1 MALDRDSAVRLPAD
15 PAAHAALLARIH
27 DAVLSGSPSPGSPR
41 TVVADSWD
49 RSLRAHVDPELR
61 NPEQVYRADE
71 LDDVRTA
78 HPLAAVL
85 PLLRA
90 TLVSVAD
97 EASHVMI
104 ITDADGLILWRE
116 GPSEVRHGADRVNL
130 AEGTRW
136 TEDSIGTNAMG
147 TALALNRPVQIFS
160 AEHLARSLHTWT
172 CAAAPIHDP
181 DSGRI
186 LGVVDI
192 SGPLRTVHP
201 ATVALVSAAAQL
213 AEGHLRLQMNVR
225 DEQLVAR
232 NLRHLD
238 GASTALATATG
249 RIVAASPGGWLAGRL
264 TIRAG
269 DDRLLLA
276 DGQEALVEPLSE
288 GFLVRALDRRATPRR
303 ARIALAL
310 LGADRP
316 VAVLNGRELPLTQR
330 HAEMLALLALAQAG
344 LTSEQLALHLYGD
357 AGNPVTVRA
366 EMHRLRTLLGAD
378 VIATK
383 PYRLRADI
391 DADFL
396 AVRTLLDA
404 RDVVAAVRLHR
415 GALLPRSEAP
425 TIRAEREELLA
436 GVRRGALDLG
446 DAETLWRFAQTEPA
460 RDDAEVFER
469 LVQALPRTDPRHTTA
484 TSRLARLNSSP

>member
-1 MALDRDSAVRLPAD
+1 MPLERDAAVQLPAD
-15 PAAHAALLARIH
+15 PAEHAALLARIH
-27 DAVLSGSPSPGSPR
+27 DAVLSGAPAPGTPR
-41 TVVADSWD
+41 SVVSDSWS
-49 RSLRAHVDPELR
+49 RSLRAQVDPELR
-61 NPEQVYRADE
+61 NPPQVYLADE
-71 LDDVRTA
+71 LAEVRAA

-97 EASHVMI
+97 EAMHVMI
-104 ITDADGLILWRE
+104 VTDAEGHILWRE
-116 GPSEVRHGADRVNL
+116 GPSAVKRGADRVNL

-147 TALALNRPVQIFS
+147 TALAVDRAVQIFS
-160 AEHLARSLHTWT
+160 AEHLARSLHAWT

-181 DSGRI
+181 DTGRV

-201 ATVALVSAAAQL
+201 ATLALVSAAAQL
-213 AEGHLRLQMNVR
+213 AEGHLRVQMNVR

-232 NLRHLD
+232 NLRHLE
-238 GASTALATATG
+238 GAPAALATPTG

-264 TIRAG
+264 SIPAG
-269 DDRLLLA
+269 DGRLLLA
-276 DGQEALVEPLSE
+276 DGREALVEPLSD
-288 GFLVRALDRRATPRR
+288 GYLVRAPDDRVALRRPRL
-303 ARIALAL
+303 ALAF

-316 VAVLNGRELPLTQR
+316 VAVLNGRELPLTLR
-330 HAEMLALLALAQAG
+330 HAEVLALLAFAPTG
-344 LTSEQLALHLYGD
+344 LTADQLALHLYGD
-357 AGNPVTVRA
+357 AGNPVTARA
-366 EMHRLRTLLGAD
+366 EMHRLRTQLGAD
-378 VIATK
+378 VVATK
-383 PYRLRADI
+383 PYRLRADV

-396 AVRTLLDA
+396 AVRSLLDA
-404 RDVVAAVRLHR
+404 RDVGAAVRLHR

-436 GVRRGALDLG
+436 GVRRGVLDRGDVEALW
-446 DAETLWRFAQTEPA
+446 TFAQTGPG

-469 LVQALPRTDPRHTTA
+469 LVRTLPRTDPRHATA
-484 TSRLARLNSSP
+484 TSRLLRLG

>member
-1 MALDRDSAVRLPAD
+1 MALDRDTAVRLPAD
-15 PAAHAALLARIH
+15 PAAHAALLARVH
-27 DAVLSGSPSPGSPR
+27 EAVLSGSPAPSSPR

-49 RSLRAHVDPELR
+49 RSLRAHIDPELR
-61 NPEQVYRADE
+61 NPEQVYGADE
-71 LDDVRTA
+71 LAEMRTA

-104 ITDADGLILWRE
+104 VTDADGLILWRE
-116 GPSEVRHGADRVNL
+116 GPSEVRQGADRVNL

-147 TALALNRPVQIFS
+147 TALALDRPVQIFS

-232 NLRHLD
+232 NMRHLD
-238 GASTALATATG
+238 GAPTALATTTG

-264 TIRAG
+264 TIPAG

-276 DGQEALVEPLSE
+276 DGREALVEPLSE
-288 GFLVRALDRRATPRR
+288 GFLVRALDGRPVRRPRL
-303 ARIALAL
+303 ALAL

-316 VAVLNGRELPLTQR
+316 VAVLNGRELHLTQR
-330 HAEMLALLALAQAG
+330 HAEILALLALAHAG
-344 LTSEQLALHLYGD
+344 LTAEQLALHLYGD

-383 PYRLRADI
+383 PYRLSADA

-396 AVRTLLDA
+396 TVRALLDA
-404 RDVVAAVRLHR
+404 RDVNAAVRLHR

-436 GVRRGALDLG
+436 GVRRAALDLG
-446 DAETLWRFAQTEPA
+446 DVETLWTFAQTEPA

-469 LVQALPRTDPRHTTA
+469 LVRELPRTDPRHTTA
-484 TSRLARLNSSP
+484 TSRLARLKS